1 MVKFFKIWHSGKE
14 RTEISVLNERKK
26 SVRSKQ
32 NEWEN
37 HIIYNFTETFLP
49 NSLEIDIL
57 VAFNV
62 QNNF

>member
-14 RTEISVLNERKK
+14 RTEISVLNERKN

-37 HIIYNFTETFLP
+37 RIIYNFTETFLP
-49 NSLEIDIL
+49 NFLEIDIF